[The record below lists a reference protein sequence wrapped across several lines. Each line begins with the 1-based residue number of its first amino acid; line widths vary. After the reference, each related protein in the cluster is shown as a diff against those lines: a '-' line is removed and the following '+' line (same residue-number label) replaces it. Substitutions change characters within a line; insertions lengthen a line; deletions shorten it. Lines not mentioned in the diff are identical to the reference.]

1 MLRKEIE
8 ENYPF
13 ISLIQYGGKE
23 YVGIV
28 VNQDQHITTILDYSI
43 LKNLADKKYFL
54 ELGETWWMESNRMI
68 PITIFLR
75 SDIECLRYCL
85 KNMNSK
91 DVNIVLGPTV
101 NLGNLHLKRIK
112 RKSIQMVRKPKKS

>member
-1 MLRKEIE
+1 MLRKDIE

-28 VNQDQHITTILDYSI
+28 VNQDQFITTILDYSI
-43 LKNLADKKYFL
+43 LKNISHKKYFL
-54 ELGETWWMESNRMI
+54 ELGELWWMESNRMI

-75 SDIECLRYCL
+75 NDIELIRYCL
-85 KNMNSK
+85 RNLNSK
-91 DVNIVLGPTV
+91 DVTVILGPVV
-101 NLGNLHLKRIK
+101 NLGSLHLKRIK
-112 RKSIQMVRKPKKS
+112 RKSIQMVRRPKR